1 MPALL
6 IKDLTEDLHR
16 KLKEAAAKNH
26 RSMNRQVIAI
36 LEEKLSN
43 PGPARIERPAVFGK
57 PVSGKWIEGIIR
69 KARDS
74 N

>member
-16 KLKEAAAKNH
+16 KLREEAARNQ

-36 LEEKLSN
+36 LEEKLSH
-43 PGPARIERPAVFGK
+43 PGPARIERPAQFGK
-57 PVSGKWIEGIIR
+57 PISGRWIDGIIR

-74 N
+74 R